1 MATNLVLEF
10 EFAKRNRV
18 FESILFGKLR
28 HFYSVSWGRAVQ
40 FTGTGVQ
47 KWFDGYRS
55 GRGRWCRCDSA

>member
-28 HFYSVSWGRAVQ
+28 HFYSVSWGRIVQ

-55 GRGRWCRCDSA
+55 GRD